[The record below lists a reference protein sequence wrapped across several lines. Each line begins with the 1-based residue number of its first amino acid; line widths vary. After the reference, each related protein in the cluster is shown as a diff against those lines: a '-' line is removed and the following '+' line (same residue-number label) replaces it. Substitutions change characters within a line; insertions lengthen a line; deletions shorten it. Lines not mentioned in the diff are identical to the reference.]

1 MANKGL
7 LMMTPAKLA
16 RQVAAAAV
24 FHLELKIAD
33 DKSAAAASVIMIM
46 MIIMDFKVL

>member
-1 MANKGL
+1 MLVNKGL

-16 RQVAAAAV
+16 RQAVAV

-33 DKSAAAASVIMIM
+33 DKSAAAPTVIMIM